1 MTAPYVITV
10 EFRLHSADQMPEF
23 RALIDANARQSCCVE
38 PGCQRFDVLVPHG
51 SRDSI
56 FLYEI
61 YDSRAAFEDHLKAAH
76 YHIFDHASAALV
88 LSKVVREFT
97 LVCEGSHAETP

>member
-10 EFRLHSADQMPEF
+10 EFRLHSADRMPEF
-23 RALIDANARQSCCVE
+23 SALIAANARQSCRLE
-38 PGCQRFDVLVPHG
+38 PGCQRFDVLVLKG
-51 SRDSI
+51 SDDSI

-61 YDSRAAFEDHLKAAH
+61 YDSRAAFEAHLTAAH
-76 YHIFDHASAALV
+76 YHIFDQASAALV

-97 LVCEGSHAETP
+97 LVCEGSHAETL

>member
-1 MTAPYVITV
+1 MTAPYGITV
-10 EFRLHSADQMPEF
+10 EFKLHSAGAMPAF
-23 RALIDANARQSCCVE
+23 RKLIDENARQSCRVE

-51 SRDSI
+51 STDSI

-61 YDSRAAFEDHLKAAH
+61 YDSRAAFEDHLRAAH

-88 LSKVVREFT
+88 LAKVVREFT
-97 LVCEGSHAETP
+97 LVCDGSHAETP

>member
-1 MTAPYVITV
+1 MTAPYVIAV
-10 EFRLHSADQMPEF
+10 EFKLHSAGEMPVF
-23 RALIDANARQSCCVE
+23 RKLIDENARQSCRLE

-51 SRDSI
+51 STDSI

-97 LVCEGSHAETP
+97 LVCEGSHAKTP